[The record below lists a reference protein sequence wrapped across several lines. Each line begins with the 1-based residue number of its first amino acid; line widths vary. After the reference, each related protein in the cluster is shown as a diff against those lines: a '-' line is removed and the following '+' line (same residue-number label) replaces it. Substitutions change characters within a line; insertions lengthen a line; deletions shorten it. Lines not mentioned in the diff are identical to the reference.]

1 VVETKNFAFSSV
13 VKKAAS
19 PRHTHQAA
27 NKKNTDNYRTFFST
41 AGVFVATMPFV
52 VVVVV
57 VWAIPRDNI
66 LLLLLLPL

>member
-1 VVETKNFAFSSV
+1 M
-13 VKKAAS
+13 
-19 PRHTHQAA
+19 HQAA

-57 VWAIPRDNI
+57 WAIPRDNI